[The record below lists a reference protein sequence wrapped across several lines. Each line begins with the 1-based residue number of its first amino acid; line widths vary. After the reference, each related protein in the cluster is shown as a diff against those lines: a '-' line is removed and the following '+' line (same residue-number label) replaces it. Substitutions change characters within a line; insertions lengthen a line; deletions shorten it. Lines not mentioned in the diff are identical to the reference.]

1 MLALAKLPVPNLIRE
16 ANASIQSANIINPF
30 VISIARSY
38 FIPNFIAVKLLILVQ
53 IQKTMD
59 QLDSR
64 KILVAVVAIFAIIFV
79 LAFSSSI
86 FYTVEATE
94 RAVLFYK
101 FSGGLDKDD
110 VKTPGLH
117 VKAPWNEVYIY
128 EVAETKEEEAMD
140 VLDKNGL
147 SISVDV
153 TVRFYPVHGM
163 IGYLHEKF
171 NTSYIE
177 KLVKP
182 EVRSSVRQVMGRYTA
197 EEIYSTKRAEVET
210 AIKEETGKVLLDNNI
225 EMKAL
230 LIRSINLPAQIKQA
244 IENKLE
250 QEQESLAYQYRLDK
264 EKSEAERKRIA
275 AEGEAKANDIVN
287 SSLSDKLL
295 KMRGIEATLELSK
308 SENSKIVIIGGE
320 GGMPLI
326 LNDK

>member
-53 IQKTMD
+53 TQKTMD

-64 KILVAVVAIFAIIFV
+64 KIVVAVVAIFAIIFV